1 MLGKYTML
9 CCLLALVGMGCQS
22 ADTDKSKELT
32 TSKPVNVAANSLL
45 DSVLYQYG
53 LVQNRLVDWD
63 SSGAKTQALAL
74 DSFLSKIEPNA
85 LTTVDTLLPQIG
97 ELLAAVKG
105 EVKSIEKETTLNEQ
119 RRSFYTL
126 SSALQELLV
135 QAGYNG
141 QKVFVGHCPM
151 AFNDEEEAKWLSLT
165 NEVVNPYLGNK
176 HPMYKAGMLHCGEI
190 IDSLG
195 SK

>member
-1 MLGKYTML
+1 MLGKYTIL
-9 CCLLALVGMGCQS
+9 CGFIALLATSCDSNNSTEQ
-22 ADTDKSKELT
+22 KEAPT
-32 TSKPVNVAANSLL
+32 ATPVNVVANGVL
-45 DSVLYQYG
+45 DSVLTQYVS
-53 LVQNRLVDWD
+53 VQTKLVDWD
-63 SSGAKTQALAL
+63 SAGAKTQALAL
-74 DSFLSKIEPNA
+74 DSLLGKLEPEA
-85 LTTVDTLLPQIG
+85 LTKVDTLVPQIG

-105 EVKSIEKETTLNEQ
+105 EVKSIQKETTLTEQ

-135 QAGYNG
+135 QTGYNAK
-141 QKVFVGHCPM
+141 KVYVGHCPM

-176 HPMYKAGMLHCGEI
+176 HPIYKAGMLHCGEI
-190 IDSLG
+190 VDSLG